1 MYSACTCTCSV
12 IKCTFI
18 TTTVI
23 CVMSRTM
30 NDEDGIIHD
39 LRKMFIV
46 LVWNDQQSF
55 TFTIYPSRSF
65 VCVKYQSIA
74 SLLNYSIV
82 LMTSNYTCIYYI
94 TVYIKSS
101 YPNFKVNMICF
112 FIRLFMM

>member
-1 MYSACTCTCSV
+1 MYSACTCTCNV

-23 CVMSRTM
+23 CVMSHTM

-55 TFTIYPSRSF
+55 TFTNYPSRSF

-82 LMTSNYTCIYYI
+82 LMTSNYILYYCIYKVI
-94 TVYIKSS
+94 TS
-101 YPNFKVNMICF
+101 
-112 FIRLFMM
+112 